1 MVGLY
6 IYVMQYSLFESFS
19 KTQITFEEILTA
31 YYDCRKNKRQTANAL
46 AFEIDYESK
55 LVNLLEQINSG
66 SYTPGRS
73 IAFIVHKPVQR
84 EIFAADFRDRIVHHL
99 IINKLNPLFEKKF
112 ILDSYSCRKQ
122 KGTHFGIKRVD
133 RFMRRCS
140 KNYTQDCY
148 VLKLDIQGFFMHI
161 DKQILFERLE
171 SFIQI
176 NYACNDKEL
185 VLDLCAKIVF
195 NSSTKGCVVKGD
207 KSNWKGLPRNKSL
220 FHSPYG
226 VGLPIGNLTSQVF
239 ANFYMDAFDHYV
251 KHDLGIKYY
260 GRYVDDFVIFHHSK
274 KYLAKLQLKLSRF
287 LQKEL
292 HLKIHPKKVYLQHYK
307 KGVKFVGAVIKP
319 NRIYIA
325 NRTKGNMHDRISN
338 FNSIART
345 GKIKSSDIDALLC
358 SMNSYLGI
366 MKHYK
371 SYKIRKTM
379 IRKGLSAWW
388 WNHVYLSGTAYKLVK
403 KKRKPS
409 SKHLVNYSKQYF
421 DYMFSPETSY

>member
-1 MVGLY
+1 
-6 IYVMQYSLFESFS
+6 MQYSLFSS
-19 KTQITFEEILTA
+19 LTKSTISFEEILQA

-46 AFEIDYESK
+46 AFEINYESELLK
-55 LVNLLEQINSG
+55 LLRQINNGTYSV
-66 SYTPGRS
+66 GRS

-112 ILDSYSCRKQ
+112 ILDSYSCRVG
-122 KGTHFGIKRVD
+122 KGTHYGIKRVD
-133 RFMRRCS
+133 RFIRRCS

-161 DKQILFERLE
+161 NKQILFDMLRP
-171 SFIQI
+171 FIET
-176 NYACNDKEL
+176 NYTQHDKAL
-185 VLDLCAKIVF
+185 LLDLCRKVVF
-195 NSSTKGCVVKGD
+195 NNSTSDCLIKGEKY
-207 KSNWKGLPRNKSL
+207 NWKGLPRNKSL
-220 FHSPYG
+220 FHSPDR

-260 GRYVDDFVIFHHSK
+260 GRYVDDFVIVHPSK
-274 KYLAKLQLKLSRF
+274 KYLATLQLKLSSF
-287 LQKEL
+287 LQNEL

-307 KGVKFVGAVIKP
+307 KGVKFVGAELKP

-325 NRTKGNMHDRISN
+325 NRTKGNMYDAISK
-338 FNSIART
+338 FNTIART
-345 GKIKSSDIDALLC
+345 QNVESQNVDALLC

-371 SYKIRKTM
+371 TYKIRREMTN
-379 IRKGLSAWW
+379 RRLSPWW
-388 WNHVYLSGTAYKLVK
+388 RNFVYVSSGSTKILK
-403 KKRKPS
+403 KNKKVH
-409 SKHLVNYSKQYF
+409 SKILTNYCK
-421 DYMFSPETSY
+421 DYWDIAFCF

>member
-1 MVGLY
+1 
-6 IYVMQYSLFESFS
+6 MQYSLFNPQAKSHIS
-19 KTQITFEEILTA
+19 FEEILQA

-46 AFEIDYESK
+46 AFEINYESELLK
-55 LVNLLEQINSG
+55 LLRQINNGTYSV
-66 SYTPGRS
+66 GRS

-84 EIFAADFRDRIVHHL
+84 EIFAADFRDRVVHHL

-112 ILDSYSCRKQ
+112 ILDSYSCRVG
-122 KGTHFGIKRVD
+122 KGTHYGIKRVD
-133 RFMRRCS
+133 RFIRRCS

-161 DKQILFERLE
+161 NKQILFDMLRP
-171 SFIQI
+171 FIEI
-176 NYACNDKEL
+176 NYSQHDKDL
-185 VLDLCAKIVF
+185 LLDLCRKVVF
-195 NSSTKGCVVKGD
+195 NNSTSDCLIKGEKY
-207 KSNWKGLPRNKSL
+207 NWKGLPRNKSL
-220 FHSPYG
+220 FHSPDR

-260 GRYVDDFVIFHHSK
+260 GRYVDDFVIVHPSK
-274 KYLAKLQLKLSRF
+274 EFLAKLQLKLSRF
-287 LQKEL
+287 MQNEL

-325 NRTKGNMHDRISN
+325 NRTKGNMYNAISK
-338 FNSIART
+338 FNAIART
-345 GKIKSSDIDALLC
+345 QKINPNNVDALLC

-371 SYKIRKTM
+371 SYKIRKIMTT
-379 IRKGLSAWW
+379 KGLSGWW
-388 WNHVYLSGTAYKLVK
+388 WNHVYVSRGATKLVK
-403 KKRKPS
+403 KNKKVR
-409 SKHLVNYSKQYF
+409 SKLLVNYWD
-421 DYMFSPETSY
+421 DYWDVIL